1 MKKEMNPFERE
12 FRLWVMLEQAQAAVF
27 AAREKELARYKLSPM
42 KAAALHI
49 IQSIGTE
56 ATPAEIARW
65 ILRKPHTVSGLL
77 DRMEKDGLIIKAKN
91 LPKKNLVRVTI
102 TEKGKRA
109 LRQSFKRESIGR
121 SIAVIS
127 AGERSKLYA
136 QLEKIRNKGIKL
148 SGFPKP
154 PYPDSL
160 DAR

>member
-1 MKKEMNPFERE
+1 MKKEINPFERE
-12 FRLWVMLEQAQAAVF
+12 FRLWVMLEQAEAAVF

-42 KAAALHI
+42 KAAALYI

-77 DRMEKDGLIIKAKN
+77 DRMEKDGLITKAKN
-91 LPKKNLVRVTI
+91 LPKKNLVRVTV

-121 SIAVIS
+121 SLSVIPAS
-127 AGERSKLYA
+127 ERSKLYA
-136 QLEKIRNKGIKL
+136 QLEKIRNKGLKL

-160 DAR
+160 NA